1 MMVVSLR
8 LYYIRHELTVDEVVL
23 VGKQCGLSRFATT
36 SWTNENNTRSV
47 RCRRA
52 GRLADE
58 CRLLSFHSASS
69 GSGSG

>member
-58 CRLLSFHSASS
+58 CHYCKQTLHYIT
-69 GSGSG
+69 